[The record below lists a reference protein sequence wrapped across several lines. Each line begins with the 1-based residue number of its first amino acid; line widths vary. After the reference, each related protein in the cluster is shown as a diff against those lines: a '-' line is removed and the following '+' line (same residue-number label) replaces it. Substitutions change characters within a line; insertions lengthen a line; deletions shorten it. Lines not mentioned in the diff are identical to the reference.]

1 MRDEKNKRKGVGGGV
16 AAAAGVVAVGVGA
29 VVSWKKKIKKFCSSD
44 WSAEREPSSIMYM
57 MDP

>member
-1 MRDEKNKRKGVGGGV
+1 MRDEKNKRRGVGGGV
-16 AAAAGVVAVGVGA
+16 AVAVVGVRGGYHE
-29 VVSWKKKIKKFCSSD
+29 KKKKFCSSD